1 MNKAS
6 RVLFAA
12 AIASSVLSM
21 RATEAVAQESAQVI
35 PAANVTSVASELWN
49 AAKLGDQRKLDALL
63 RRIASDPAL
72 AGEELSKSAAALQT
86 NFAKRETDRQ
96 AREIELRAE
105 LEKNL
110 AEASPSIRLS
120 KSLRSAIELE
130 MLSVTKGAVAKEPA
144 IAEIVESA
152 RTAAIEAE
160 NSGDVL
166 NASELFGLLNG
177 LFEES
182 GRYRDDVERLGQ
194 RLAMIRLYAPKRL
207 YDLRFDR
214 MKALGEESKMAPYN
228 SLGDDFREKLAG
240 IDQIMLMR
248 AIAYSIRHVERPKI
262 NDILI
267 GGLDNMKTMI
277 TTSMLREVFPG
288 LGDEDAVNR
297 MNRFLDSERD
307 KLAKAELSYDL
318 PQINALI
325 DAMAKAN
332 DESVKLTESALLHE
346 FGNGVMQP
354 LDEYSVVIWP
364 DEVRRF
370 QKNTQGRFV
379 GVGIQIE
386 YDDQSRI
393 KIATPLEGTP
403 AQRAGIHANDILSA
417 VNGKNVYGLTLDQV
431 VDVITGPAGT
441 PVTLTIDR
449 PDPTDAEKP
458 MTAIDFELER
468 SFIDVPST
476 KGWIRSGEREDAWD
490 YMLDHS
496 SGIGYIRLTQFTESS
511 SDEITAAI
519 SKLREQGM
527 KGLIFD
533 LRFNP
538 GGLLDQAVKIARK
551 FIKVEGGI
559 IVQARGASGAIE
571 NPEYT
576 RPQQAVLSNF
586 PVIMLINEG
595 SASASE
601 IVSGAVSCYA
611 KTGDVDAILLGT
623 RTFGKGSVQN
633 VWQLTANSHLK
644 LTVQYYMLPDKSII
658 HRRPGAKSWGVEPHL
673 QVEML
678 PKQTT
683 DSILLRR
690 DADVIPINENGVI
703 EADLAKRVNPQ
714 DLITKGLDLQLETA
728 LVLMK
733 ARTAESERPRAAR

>member
-1 MNKAS
+1 MNKAC

-12 AIASSVLSM
+12 AIATTFVSM
-21 RATEAVAQESAQVI
+21 RSGVALGQEAAQVI
-35 PAANVTSVASELWN
+35 SASHVSSVTSELWN
-49 AAKLGDQRKLDALL
+49 TAKLGDQRKLDELL
-63 RRIASDPAL
+63 GKIASNPGL
-72 AGEELSKSAAALQT
+72 AGDDISKSAAALQA
-86 NFAKRETDRQ
+86 NFAKRESDRKT
-96 AREIELRAE
+96 RESELRAE
-105 LEKNL
+105 LDKNL
-110 AEASPSIRLS
+110 SESNPSIRLS

-144 IAEIVESA
+144 IAGIVESA
-152 RTAAIEAE
+152 RVAATEAE
-160 NSGDVL
+160 SSGDVL

-182 GRYRDDVERLGQ
+182 GQYRDDVERLGQ

-207 YDLRFDR
+207 YDLRFER

-228 SLGDDFREKLAG
+228 SLGDDFHEKLAG
-240 IDQIMLMR
+240 IDSMMLMR

-267 GGLDNMKTMI
+267 GGLDNLKTLI
-277 TTSMLREVFPG
+277 TTSMLRDVFPA
-288 LGDEDAVNR
+288 LGDEEALGR
-297 MNRFLDSERD
+297 MNRFLESERN
-307 KLAKAELSYDL
+307 KLTKAELSYDL
-318 PQINALI
+318 PQIDSLI
-325 DAMAKAN
+325 EGLRKAN
-332 DESVKLTESALLHE
+332 QESVQLMESALLHE

-449 PDPTDAEKP
+449 PDPKDSEKA

-490 YMLDHS
+490 YMLDHA

-519 SKLREQGM
+519 SKLREQGL

-576 RPQQAVLSNF
+576 RPAQAVLSNL
-586 PVIMLINEG
+586 PVIVLINEG

-611 KTGDVDAILLGT
+611 KTGDVDAVLLGT

-658 HRRPGAKSWGVEPHL
+658 HRRPGAKTWGVEPHL
-673 QVEML
+673 HVEML

-714 DLITKGLDLQLETA
+714 DLLTKGLDLQLETA
-728 LVLMK
+728 LLLLK
-733 ARTAESERPRAAR
+733 ARTADAESQRALR

>member
-21 RATEAVAQESAQVI
+21 RATEAVAQEAAQVI

-49 AAKLGDQRKLDALL
+49 TAKLGDQRKLDALL
-63 RRIASDPAL
+63 RKIASDPAL

-733 ARTAESERPRAAR
+733 ARTAESESPRAAR

>member
-21 RATEAVAQESAQVI
+21 RATEAVAQEAAQVI

>member
-49 AAKLGDQRKLDALL
+49 TAKLGDQRKLDALL
-63 RRIASDPAL
+63 RKIASDPAL

>member
-21 RATEAVAQESAQVI
+21 RATEAVAQEAAQVI

-49 AAKLGDQRKLDALL
+49 TAKLGDQRKLDALL
-63 RRIASDPAL
+63 RKIASDPAL